1 MASMNVKVP
10 TKKVVAALEKRLKE
24 IRELQSAWE
33 KFSKDNQ
40 AWQKSLETLDTTGWK
55 IRSTSLRT
63 YSSKPIIEIEYE
75 VPKAV
80 LATRPKEPSNTL
92 GYEERNAI
100 GEIESAI
107 RILKMTDEEVVN
119 ATTFKAVSKYM

>member
-1 MASMNVKVP
+1 M
-10 TKKVVAALEKRLKE
+10 
-24 IRELQSAWE
+24 
-33 KFSKDNQ
+33 
-40 AWQKSLETLDTTGWK
+40 
-55 IRSTSLRT
+55 
-63 YSSKPIIEIEYE
+63 IEIEYE

-80 LATRPKEPSNTL
+80 MATRPKKPSNTL

-100 GEIESAI
+100 GELESAI

>member
-1 MASMNVKVP
+1 MNVKVP

-80 LATRPKEPSNTL
+80 LATCPKKPSNTL

-100 GEIESAI
+100 GELESAI

-119 ATTFKAVSKYM
+119 ATTFKAVSKYL

>member
-63 YSSKPIIEIEYE
+63 YSSKPMIEIEYE

-80 LATRPKEPSNTL
+80 MATRPKKPSNTL

-100 GEIESAI
+100 GELESAI